1 MAAQM
6 RREIRS
12 PQVFGVE
19 GKGKEELRVGTQG
32 GKGGAGEVQSERKQ
46 EETAKEEGQGRQ
58 RVLAPG
64 PLPGAPMLE

>member
-1 MAAQM
+1 M
-6 RREIRS
+6 
-12 PQVFGVE
+12 E
-19 GKGKEELRVGTQG
+19 GKGKEELRAGTQG
-32 GKGGAGEVQSERKQ
+32 GSGGAVEVQSESA